1 MPVPFIDLPA
11 QHRPLED
18 EILAAVRSAL
28 RTGAFIGG
36 PELEAF
42 EAEFAA
48 FCGTAHCVG
57 VNSGTDA
64 LRFALIAAGIGPG
77 DAVITVPNTFI
88 ATAEAI
94 SQAGATPAFVDVDE
108 RTYNMDPQRLED
120 YLQDPPTHGSRAL
133 TPKAVVPVHLYGQP
147 ADMDAITAIASRHG
161 LLVIEDA
168 CQAHGAQYFSSREN
182 RRKPAGSLGLAA
194 AFSFYP
200 AKNLGACGEAGAVTT
215 NDPALAAQIRMLRDH
230 GQALKHDH
238 CRLEGY
244 NGRLDAIQ
252 AAILRIKLKRLP
264 EWNEKRRQISRRYDD
279 LLAAL
284 DGLVTPYVPPWA
296 RPSHHLYVVRAPNRP
311 ALQAHLSQR
320 GISTALHYP
329 LPLHLQGPYA
339 GLSYAN
345 GALPVAERLASEILS
360 LPLYPELTA
369 ASQETLARTIEEFI
383 SSRSHH

>member
-1 MPVPFIDLPA
+1 MRIPFIDLPA
-11 QHRPLED
+11 QHRPLEA
-18 EILAAVRSAL
+18 EILAAVQAAL
-28 RTGAFIGG
+28 RTGTFIGG

-57 VNSGTDA
+57 VASGTDA

-120 YLQDPPTHGSRAL
+120 YLKHPPTHRGRAL

-168 CQAHGAQYFSSREN
+168 CQAHGAQYFSGREK
-182 RRKPAGSLGLAA
+182 RWKTAGSLGLAA

-230 GQALKHDH
+230 GQRVKHDH
-238 CRLEGY
+238 RLEGY

-279 LLAAL
+279 LLAPL
-284 DGLVTPYVPPWA
+284 NGLITPSVPPWA

-329 LPLHLQGPYA
+329 HPLHLRGPYA
-339 GLSYAN
+339 ALGYAN
-345 GALPVAERLASEILS
+345 GALPVAEKLASEILS
-360 LPLYPELTA
+360 LPLYPELTPKD
-369 ASQETLARTIEEFI
+369 QEAIAQALEEFFTAAA
-383 SSRSHH
+383 HP